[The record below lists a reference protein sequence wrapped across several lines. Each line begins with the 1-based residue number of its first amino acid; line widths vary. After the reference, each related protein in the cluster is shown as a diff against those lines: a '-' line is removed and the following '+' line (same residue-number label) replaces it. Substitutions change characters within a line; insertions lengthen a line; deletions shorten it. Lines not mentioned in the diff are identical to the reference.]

1 MDIWVDPL
9 RAERGK
15 LGEAGGVLGG
25 FAGGRWES
33 RIKREE
39 EEEEEEE
46 RGAAGALCCSA
57 QSL

>member
-1 MDIWVDPL
+1 MDTWVDPL

-39 EEEEEEE
+39 EEEE